1 MRDAHSALKAEVI
14 KSVRSGGTEFKL
26 AKLQWS
32 KDEIGYS
39 LHANPNS
46 YSLSGG
52 FQLTDFLH
60 LTGFTSGS
68 CAFFNGQ
75 PCFYRWVDPD
85 FDLDKFAQD
94 FAASYSEMG
103 QAEKLLNKCGFLFDS
118 PEGLAHFGY
127 GTNHRYDRGP
137 REMDGDG
144 HTALSHK
151 PMKESEDSSED
162 ALFRYKFTWL
172 ETTYGK
178 GWVTHYRAKNPPLSS
193 EIEGALSFLK
203 LQSFQD
209 CPEFDFESCY
219 WKSTAFISR
228 DEHGFDS
235 NAGSAHACFDEHAAN
250 FSQGLKHL
258 LGAHGLVEPF
268 GFGFISMPRAA
279 ERIEKDIAKKIE
291 RPAGQPSGATT
302 GSFDVAISF
311 AGPERKYAKELA
323 EKVNEAGF
331 AVFYD
336 DFYEEE
342 LWGKNLTDYF
352 KGIYQDRSRY
362 CVIFVSQEYNDRMW
376 TTHERQSAQARALK
390 QKTEE
395 YILPIKVDNVEL
407 EGMPATV
414 AYVSIS
420 KGIDQ
425 IAEMLIK
432 KLQAKK

>member
-1 MRDAHSALKAEVI
+1 M
-14 KSVRSGGTEFKL
+14 
-26 AKLQWS
+26 KLQWS
-32 KDEIGYS
+32 KDDIGYG

-46 YSLSGG
+46 YSISGG
-52 FQLTDFLH
+52 FQLTDFLN

-68 CAFFNGQ
+68 CAFFSGQ

-85 FDLDKFAQD
+85 LDLDKFTQD
-94 FAASYSEMG
+94 FAASYLEMS
-103 QAEKLLNKCGFLFDS
+103 QAERLLNKCGFLFDS

-127 GTNHRYDRGP
+127 GASRHYDRGS

-151 PMKESEDSSED
+151 PMKESEDSTEE

-172 ETTYGK
+172 ETNYGE
-178 GWVTHYRAKNPPLSS
+178 GWVTHYKAKNPPLSS
-193 EIEGALSFLK
+193 EIEGALNFLK

-219 WKSTAFISR
+219 WKSIAFVSR
-228 DEHGFDS
+228 NEHGLDS
-235 NAGSAHACFDEHAAN
+235 NAGIAHRYFDEHAAN

-258 LGAHGLVEPF
+258 LLAHGLVEPF
-268 GFGFISMPRAA
+268 GFGFISMSKPA
-279 ERIEKDIAKKIE
+279 ERLERDIVKKIE
-291 RPAGQPSGATT
+291 RPAGQAPATT
-302 GSFDVAISF
+302 NGSYDVAISF
-311 AGPERKYAKELA
+311 ASTERKYAEELA
-323 EKVNEAGF
+323 EKVKEAGF

-336 DFYEEE
+336 SFYEEY
-342 LWGKNLTDYF
+342 LWGKNLTDTF
-352 KGIYQDRSRY
+352 KSIYQDRSRY

-390 QKTEE
+390 QKTE
-395 YILPIKVDNVEL
+395 YILPIKVDSVEL
-407 EGMPATV
+407 DGMPATV

-432 KLQAKK
+432 KLQAKE